1 MEEPKRGSLSVFG
14 NPQLHPLAIKT
25 AIIKWSVPFP
35 VAQNRSELENK
46 KGNKKAMKWEK
57 KEKRVNKE
65 KAGAEREE
73 WGDRRRTSD
82 PVL

>member
-46 KGNKKAMKWEK
+46 NGKKKVMKW
-57 KEKRVNKE
+57 EKRVNKE
-65 KAGAEREE
+65 KAGAEKEE
-73 WGDRRRTSD
+73 WGDRRCTSD
-82 PVL
+82 SVP

>member
-14 NPQLHPLAIKT
+14 NPQLHPLALRT

-46 KGNKKAMKWEK
+46 NGK
-57 KEKRVNKE
+57 KESDEMGGKGEKSKE
-65 KAGAEREE
+65 GKSRSRKGRM
-73 WGDRRRTSD
+73 GG
-82 PVL
+82 